1 MADDHVH
8 PAEPEAAAQGPPP
21 DEYPGKPRRI
31 GPREFLELI
40 LPAEGDLYLVTL
52 TGVQGEDGNGKPKLV
67 EIDQRSWRAGGDRGA
82 LAAYCARESEAG
94 RDVYVGVHLYREDN
108 SRKKD
113 NAADEVMALWCDTDG
128 AELPDNFPEPNLRV
142 ESSPGREHLY
152 WLLEEPIPAEE
163 AAQLSRRIAYGMG
176 ADIGKWGL
184 GTVLRVPETRNYK
197 RAEPTPVTA
206 RLVRED
212 RYAPEALDAVIPTP
226 EDVLP
231 GSRRSRERHVRAAPS
246 GASPDAAGE
255 PPVRLLPAD
264 LEAWRGERTVA
275 GDSGGVDRSR
285 TLHWIG
291 CGIARGLR
299 RAGISEATSYR
310 IVADAVEERDAA
322 LGYDKYSSRDDRGE
336 RYAEIADEAVAQATL
351 REAPARSG
359 AGSGSPGRGSTGG
372 GALGGGSSTSGANK
386 PYMRTDLGNAERF
399 VDTYHETLMWCTEA
413 NRWLVFDGSRWSWD
427 EGAHAAHRQAHESV
441 RSIFAEAQHAA
452 DDEEAKA
459 IAAHAVRSQA
469 AARIEALLSQSR
481 AYMDISMD
489 DLDQDIWLVNA
500 RNGSLDPRTGELREH
515 RRDDL
520 ITKVVDFDYDPDAP
534 APRFMRFLEQILPDP
549 EVRAFVQR
557 YAGYSLTGSTKERV
571 LAFLHGGGKNGKSTL
586 VEALRAAAGEYAQN
600 TTVETILSSR
610 GGSQIP
616 NDVAALKGARL
627 VSAAEPEKNRRMAE
641 SKVKNLTGSDTV
653 TARFMRGEFFDFRPE
668 FKLWISMNH
677 KPIIIGTD
685 DAIWDRIRLV
695 PFNQRFADNPDTELP
710 TKLAEERAGIFA
722 WMVRGAMDW
731 RENGLGCPEAVA
743 TATKAYRG
751 EMDVLG
757 GFFDE
762 HCVLHPGATATAA
775 ELYKRYEA
783 WCARSGEE
791 KESQTAFGSRLTE
804 RGFESIRY
812 TSGTHKDRKGWRGVG
827 LRAEGPEEPGGGPG
841 ADSSVA
847 VGGPGADSSSPE
859 NGPLSQKSGE
869 SRAHGDSKPSPVA
882 TTADSCSAGEKG
894 GYAGKMQGEADRAD
908 SSEPKNGV
916 EPLGTY
922 SQAVNRTNYPQLS
935 APSAPGNKNKAES
948 GETNSPNSPSG
959 GSDTVGEVAD
969 DTLEG
974 DDIGARLDELIEAR
988 RRERVGE
995 EE

>member
-1 MADDHVH
+1 M
-8 PAEPEAAAQGPPP
+8 
-21 DEYPGKPRRI
+21 PR
-31 GPREFLELI
+31 
-40 LPAEGDLYLVTL
+40 
-52 TGVQGEDGNGKPKLV
+52 
-67 EIDQRSWRAGGDRGA
+67 RAGGCGGTGAPDRPGA
-82 LAAYCARESEAG
+82 LRASLRLAGGVPGHLLREAVGRPEARPNQLDDTEQKSWRYPAEAPRAAEYLAAQSTDD
-94 RDVYVGVHLYREDN
+94 RDAYFGVHLFREPD

-113 NAADEVMALWCDTDG
+113 NAAGEISALWVDGDG
-128 AELPDNFPEPNLRV
+128 AQVPKEWPRPTAV
-142 ESSPGREHLY
+142 VSSSPGREHYY
-152 WLLEEPIPAEE
+152 WR
-163 AAQLSRRIAYGMG
+163 LSRPVTPEVAAGLNRRLAYAMK
-176 ADIGKWGL
+176 ADKGKWGL
-184 GTVLRVPETRNYK
+184 GTVLRPPGSRNYK
-197 RAEPTPVTA
+197 REESTEVTG
-206 RLVRED
+206 RLTGAGSH
-212 RYAPEALDAVIPTP
+212 APEDLDVAIPAA
-226 EDVLP
+226 ENVLP
-231 GSRRSRERHVRAAPS
+231 GARRRRERRDRAAPS
-246 GASPDAAGE
+246 GVSPAPAGE

-299 RAGISEATSYR
+299 RAGMSEAASYR

-322 LGYDKYSSRDDRGE
+322 LGYDKYSSRNDRGE
-336 RYAEIADEAVAQATL
+336 RYAEIADEAVAQATRETL

-359 AGSGSPGRGSTGG
+359 AGSGSPGGGSPGG
-372 GALGGGSSTSGANK
+372 GAPGGGSSTSGANK

-722 WMVRGAMDW
+722 WMVRGATDW

-859 NGPLSQKSGE
+859 NGFPSQKSGE
-869 SRAHGDSKPSPVA
+869 SRAHGGSKPSPVA

-894 GYAGKMQGEADRAD
+894 GYCRKKRKEKRIERIVANPKMGL
-908 SSEPKNGV
+908 N
-916 EPLGTY
+916 PLERTHERLTGQTIRNY
-922 SQAVNRTNYPQLS
+922 PLRPLPAIKTNPSQAKQTHHP
-935 APSAPGNKNKAES
+935 
-948 GETNSPNSPSG
+948 
-959 GSDTVGEVAD
+959 
-969 DTLEG
+969 
-974 DDIGARLDELIEAR
+974 EAR
-988 RRERVGE
+988 IPLARWQTTLSKETI
-995 EE
+995 